1 MDRISLGFVL
11 AALYNICIILFSK
24 GFSSDLGAIDPLFG
38 PGGCVGVLLWGL
50 AYLSLARS
58 YSSAPAVALV
68 FALEKLFYGV
78 HWLLWLKD
86 HSGELGGMIESDYLT
101 GTFYSIYGTG
111 DFVSLIFFG
120 WVAWRYRDRLW
131 TGSQG
136 EQGPKSPT
144 SAVKEVT

>member
-11 AALYNICIILFSK
+11 AALYNICIVLFSK
-24 GFSSDLGAIDPLFG
+24 GFSGDLGAVDPLFG

-58 YSSAPAVALV
+58 YSAAPAVALV
-68 FALEKLFYGV
+68 FALEKLFYGS

-86 HSGELGGMIESDYLT
+86 HRETLPALIESDYLT
-101 GTFYSIYGTG
+101 GTFFSIYGAG
-111 DFVSLIFFG
+111 DLLFMVFFG

-131 TGSQG
+131 TGSAG
-136 EQGPKSPT
+136 T
-144 SAVKEVT
+144 